1 MVALSRACPGTR
13 LWSIPLKT
21 NLTIVRLVREY
32 ASILSNASALT
43 ASRILFFAAIA
54 DIRRFCST
62 LAEPLLE
69 RIPALCQMN
78 SSFFIPSQKH
88 AICRIFQ
95 P

>member
-1 MVALSRACPGTR
+1 MFDF
-13 LWSIPLKT
+13 IPKKFSNLG
-21 NLTIVRLVREY
+21 LTIVRLVREY

-54 DIRRFCST
+54 DIRRFCSM

-69 RIPALCQMN
+69 RIPAPCQMN

-95 P
+95 S